1 MNTTD
6 MKIPSNKVR
15 DIERYICREL
25 EGLYPDGEVRMMTRI
40 LFEGF
45 LGWDQVRL
53 LTSKEETVNQ
63 SDLLRFHWAVEELKR
78 YRPIQQIIGWTEFC
92 GCRIAVD
99 ENTLI
104 PRPETEEIVQRTI
117 SILSEKRPK
126 RVLDICTGSGCI
138 AIALAKQW
146 AEAEVTAIDI
156 SEKALEKARENGTAN
171 GVEIDWRRMDV
182 LSGRGLALPH
192 PFDLIISNPPYVT
205 ESERKDMQ
213 KNVLDWEPDM
223 ALFVPDDD
231 PLSFYKA
238 IAREARQNLA
248 TGGMVVV
255 EINERF
261 GQETAQIFKEEGFE
275 TEIQNDFKGKERMII
290 AKKGE

>member
-25 EGLYPDGEVRMMTRI
+25 GGLYTDGEVRMMTRM

-99 ENTLI
+99 ESTLI

-117 SILSEKRPK
+117 SRLSEKTPK
-126 RVLDICTGSGCI
+126 LVLDICTGSGCI

-182 LSGRGLALPH
+182 LSGRGMELPH

-205 ESERKDMQ
+205 ESERKNMQ

-231 PLSFYKA
+231 PLRFYKT

-248 TGGMVVV
+248 AGGMVVV

-261 GQETAQIFKEEGFE
+261 GQETAQIFKEKGFE

>member
-25 EGLYPDGEVRMMTRI
+25 EGLYPDGEVRMMTRM

-99 ENTLI
+99 ESTLI

-117 SILSEKRPK
+117 SRLSEKRPK

-205 ESERKDMQ
+205 ESERKNMQ

-231 PLSFYKA
+231 PLRFYKT

-261 GQETAQIFKEEGFE
+261 GQETAQIFKEKGFE